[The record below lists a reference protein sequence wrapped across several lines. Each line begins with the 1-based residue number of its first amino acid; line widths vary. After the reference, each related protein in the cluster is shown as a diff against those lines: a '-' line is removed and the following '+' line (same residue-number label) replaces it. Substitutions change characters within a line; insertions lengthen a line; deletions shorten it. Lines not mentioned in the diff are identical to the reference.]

1 MNFLFEF
8 FTDLAKAGY
17 LPAMFEHAFMVRGMM
32 AALIV
37 GPVLGA
43 MGTVVVTRKL
53 WEMPL

>member
-1 MNFLFEF
+1 MNFLLEF

-37 GPVLGA
+37 GPVLGG

-53 WEMPL
+53 AF